1 MARRKD
7 SLDHESLRE
16 KLLALAEAIII
27 QKGSDALTMRTLAV
41 HMGYSVG
48 HLYNLVSSADEVLL
62 LISHRTIENLLLAL
76 KKATKSKK
84 AFFRFESFIN
94 AFNESLVDQ
103 TRIWAIVLNF
113 LLSPS
118 PALMSERERLYEY
131 FLKAIDEEIYHSLP
145 SKDTEQ
151 SLVKFIRSV
160 LVQSGIEHVTF
171 NRKKHPEETTLSAAV
186 LWVILTHN
194 DK

>member
-7 SLDHESLRE
+7 SLDQESLRE
-16 KLLALAEAIII
+16 KLLALAEAIIV
-27 QKGSDALTMRTLAV
+27 QKGPTALTMRTLAL

-76 KKATKSKK
+76 KKATKGKK
-84 AFFRFESFIN
+84 GFLRFESFITT
-94 AFNESLVDQ
+94 FNESLREQ
-103 TRIWAIVLNF
+103 SRIWSIVLNF

-118 PALMSERERLYEY
+118 SALISERERLYEY
-131 FLKAIDEEIYHSLP
+131 FLKAIDEEISHSLP

-151 SLVKFIRSV
+151 PLVKFIRSV
-160 LVQSGIEHVTF
+160 LIQSDFERVIF
-171 NRKKHPEETTLSAAV
+171 NRKKDPEEATHSAAF
-186 LWVILTHN
+186 LWVILTQN